1 MVSRTLCVCTCM
13 CVLSLLAG
21 TLTLLKL
28 LFYGHCESLWFSEL
42 LLLFFPPSLAAGCIL
57 CHKRFCEGLC
67 SGYGVSNLN
76 LHFGPPAKS
85 LLALSKKGV
94 KKRKRKEKMKKD
106 ILTNVCKT
114 DPTSIASLG
123 MSSQKGIAGVRPGR
137 ENMKRHFTPKPNT
150 DFLHERGWVGETHH
164 IESWP
169 I

>member
-1 MVSRTLCVCTCM
+1 MCLQANYIILDMVSRTLCVCTCM

-94 KKRKRKEKMKKD
+94 KKEKEKKRWKKTFWRMCVKQILHLLPLWECHRRKEYLGSGLGGKTWKD
-106 ILTNVCKT
+106 
-114 DPTSIASLG
+114 TS
-123 MSSQKGIAGVRPGR
+123 
-137 ENMKRHFTPKPNT
+137 H
-150 DFLHERGWVGETHH
+150 
-164 IESWP
+164 
-169 I
+169 